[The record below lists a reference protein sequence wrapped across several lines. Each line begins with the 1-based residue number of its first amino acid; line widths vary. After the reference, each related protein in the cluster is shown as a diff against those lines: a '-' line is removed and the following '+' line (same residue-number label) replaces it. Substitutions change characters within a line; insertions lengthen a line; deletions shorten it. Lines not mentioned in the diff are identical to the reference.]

1 MKQAFL
7 AEGCLMI
14 AVVLVVGVVLAR
26 LVMPGTSKMSPAVSS
41 SRSGAAPSPGTT
53 AGPDSAV
60 PQYEDSVDI
69 PEGTPQPSLPLPA
82 QANSGTRVIVNGL
95 ELSRGQVA
103 ELVSTYRTAV
113 SPGRYWYDS
122 RSGAWGL
129 EGRET
134 AGFLTPG
141 HEFGP
146 VAPNASNGDTGVIVN
161 GRELPSVEVMRLQ
174 MLLGQ
179 VGQGR
184 WWLDGN
190 TGYFGAEGNPRPLGN
205 LLAAMQAQSPGKNG
219 DAFWCSVTACGNDD
233 GKSGYVDVDGTIVG
247 YDH

>member
-1 MKQAFL
+1 MKQAL
-7 AEGCLMI
+7 VVVGCLMI
-14 AVVLVVGVVLAR
+14 VVVIVVGVVLAR

-41 SRSGAAPSPGTT
+41 SRSGAAPSAGTT
-53 AGPDSAV
+53 AWPGSAE
-60 PQYEDSVDI
+60 PHYDDSVDM
-69 PEGTPQPSLPLPA
+69 PDGTPPASLSLPA
-82 QANSGTRVIVNGL
+82 EANSGTRVVVNGL
-95 ELSRGQVA
+95 ELTRAQVA
-103 ELVSTYRTAV
+103 EIASTYRTAV

-122 RSGAWGL
+122 RSGAWGM

-134 AGFLTPG
+134 GGFLRPG

-146 VAPNASNGDTGVIVN
+146 VAANASNGDTGVIIN
-161 GRELPSVEVMRLQ
+161 GRELPSVEVTRLQ
-174 MLLGQ
+174 MVLGQ
-179 VGQGR
+179 VQQGR

-190 TGYFGAEGNPRPLGN
+190 TGYFGEEGNPRPLGN
-205 LLAAMQAQSPGKNG
+205 LLAAMQAQRPGNKG